1 MSARELIVLAP
12 AAFSRALDAIATAY
26 GARHGCE
33 VLLRYGPATGAAPQ
47 SIVSRLAGDEPADV
61 VLLPSALL
69 GEQVAKGHAA
79 PGSNADVMCSLIGAC
94 VRAGTRIPNIST
106 IAALTEALRDA
117 GSVALS
123 PAGSG
128 AYVSNV
134 LYKRLGLEAE
144 MSAKTR
150 TIAGEPVGAVV
161 ARGEAVLGFQQMS
174 ELLVCDGIAIVGP
187 LPDEVQNA
195 TVIAAGITN
204 RCRRAE
210 EAQSFVRFLGS
221 AEAAPLLRSGGVE
234 PAFAGRSGASPD
246 VFGA

>member
-12 AAFSRALDAIATAY
+12 SAFSRALDAIATAY
-26 GARHGCE
+26 GAEHECQ
-33 VLLRYGPATGAAPQ
+33 VVMLLGPASGNAPA
-47 SIVSRLAGDEPADV
+47 SVTSRLAADEPADV
-61 VLLPSALL
+61 VLLPTAML
-69 GEQVAKGHAA
+69 GEQIAQGRIA
-79 PGSNADVMCSLIGAC
+79 PGSNTEVMRSLIGAC
-94 VRAGTRIPNIST
+94 VRAGTRIPDIST
-106 IAALTEALRDA
+106 VAALTEALRDV

-144 MSAKTR
+144 MSAKTG

-174 ELLVCDGIAIVGP
+174 ELLACDGIAIVGP

-195 TVIAAGITN
+195 TVIAAGITS
-204 RCRRAE
+204 RSRRADE
-210 EAQSFVRFLGS
+210 
-221 AEAAPLLRSGGVE
+221 AEAFVSFFGSVEAAHLLRTGGVE
-234 PAFAGRSGASPD
+234 PIGA
-246 VFGA
+246 